1 MGVSLPSDLIVDVMR
16 SADPAKLQ
24 RATAKLQS
32 LEESS
37 PLPRAFAN
45 VLDTVDNPQPTP
57 ASAPSRGTAAGPFVE
72 FEQMV
77 LRNMFEAML
86 PAETS
91 GAFGSGPSAG
101 IWRSLAADQLAALHA
116 SAGGIGIAESL
127 TADEGARG
135 AVTEREWPYFS
146 TDKIK
151 AYTG

>member
-16 SADPAKLQ
+16 SADPARLE

-32 LEESS
+32 IDASS
-37 PLPRAFAN
+37 PEPRAFAN
-45 VLDTVDNPQPTP
+45 VLDRVDVSTRT
-57 ASAPSRGTAAGPFVE
+57 SAPSRGEAAGPYVE

-116 SAGGIGIAESL
+116 RNGGIGIAAGLAAGEGH
-127 TADEGARG
+127 EGA
-135 AVTEREWPYFS
+135 VMEREWPYFS
-146 TDKIK
+146 TDKIE
-151 AYTG
+151 AYAG

>member
-16 SADPAKLQ
+16 GADPAKLQ
-24 RATAKLQS
+24 QATARLQS
-32 LEESS
+32 LESPSQES
-37 PLPRAFAN
+37 RAFAN
-45 VLDTVDNPQPTP
+45 VLDRVDVPQTAP
-57 ASAPSRGTAAGPFVE
+57 ASAPSRESASGPYVE

-116 SAGGIGIAESL
+116 SAGGIGIAAEL
-127 TADEGARG
+127 AAHGGIEGS
-135 AVTEREWPYFS
+135 VMEREWPYFS
-146 TDKIK
+146 TDEIK

>member
-16 SADPAKLQ
+16 GADPAKLQ

-32 LEESS
+32 LEGIS
-37 PLPRAFAN
+37 PEPRAFAN
-45 VLDTVDNPQPTP
+45 VLDKVDVPRTAP
-57 ASAPSRGTAAGPFVE
+57 ASAPSRGTADGAYVD

-116 SAGGIGIAESL
+116 SAGGIGIAAGLAADGQRSV
-127 TADEGARG
+127 TA
-135 AVTEREWPYFS
+135 REWPYFS
-146 TDKIK
+146 TDEIK
-151 AYTG
+151 AYAG